1 LKQFIDENVAP
12 MLKMVFC
19 GAARDMSAQYMLHRY
34 LDCVEEPQF
43 EKHVDDKPFKH
54 SVEGKFV
61 ALRDGFNSLTAN
73 LLNKMKEELDED
85 GKPRFE
91 CKSETM
97 VTSLS
102 FVDQTIMVESQ
113 AKKEAFDHVISAIDL
128 KQLANILRDTFA
140 KDIEAIKYGSLVTC
154 NLVFTE
160 ACLDPQL
167 LYLLIPDGFH
177 PADSAVRMEQ
187 ITFGSHLFPF
197 DESSTLVTATMAV
210 PTYYVLNESHIQ
222 DFCLELLQSQQ
233 LQCGKL

>member
-1 LKQFIDENVAP
+1 
-12 MLKMVFC
+12 MVFC

-34 LDCVEEPQF
+34 LDCIKEPEF
-43 EKHVDDKPFKH
+43 EKYVDDKPFKH

-61 ALRDGFNSLTAN
+61 TLRDGFNSLTTN
-73 LLNKMKEELDED
+73 LVNKMKGELDED
-85 GKPRFE
+85 GQPRFE
-91 CKSETM
+91 CKSETT

-102 FVDQTIMVESQ
+102 FVDQTILVESQ
-113 AKKEAFDHVISAIDL
+113 AEKEAFDHVISAIDL
-128 KQLANILRDTFA
+128 KQLAKILPQGRDTFA
-140 KDIEAIKYGSLVTC
+140 KDIETIKYGSLVTC

-167 LYLLIPDGFH
+167 LYLLIPDGFY

-187 ITFGSHLFPF
+187 ITFGSHLFPI
-197 DESSTLVTATMAV
+197 DESSTLVTATLAV
-210 PTYYVLNESHIQ
+210 PTDYVLNESYIQ